1 MRSKKRHWRSI
12 VLRMTLFKYF
22 QNKYGEDVFRN
33 YSTFMHF
40 LNANDIYVLKSEKK
54 PKVRYETKIAE
65 QLQVDW
71 KEDLKFRLKNG
82 EIIEYNLF
90 AATFSYSRYHCF
102 VYSKTRTTEDF
113 LRCLIDVLYM
123 AGGLLDHVLT
133 DNMAAI
139 VSIKNGTKKKH
150 EMIRNFENDTN
161 MKIRLCKVRHPW
173 KSRIFQ
179 SIR

>member
-12 VLRMTLFKYF
+12 VPRMALFKYF

-90 AATFSYSRYHCF
+90 AATFSYSRSLF
-102 VYSKTRTTEDF
+102 
-113 LRCLIDVLYM
+113 
-123 AGGLLDHVLT
+123 
-133 DNMAAI
+133 
-139 VSIKNGTKKKH
+139 
-150 EMIRNFENDTN
+150 
-161 MKIRLCKVRHPW
+161 RL
-173 KSRIFQ
+173 F
-179 SIR
+179 

>member
-1 MRSKKRHWRSI
+1 MKRNQRF
-12 VLRMTLFKYF
+12 VTRP
-22 QNKYGEDVFRN
+22 R
-33 YSTFMHF
+33 
-40 LNANDIYVLKSEKK
+40 
-54 PKVRYETKIAE
+54 
-65 QLQVDW
+65 LQVDW

-123 AGGLLDHVLT
+123 AGGLPDHVLT
-133 DNMAAI
+133 DNMAAV

>member
-1 MRSKKRHWRSI
+1 MAKS
-12 VLRMTLFKYF
+12 L
-22 QNKYGEDVFRN
+22 
-33 YSTFMHF
+33 STIYLQQHF
-40 LNANDIYVLKSEKK
+40 HTPD
-54 PKVRYETKIAE
+54 
-65 QLQVDW
+65 
-71 KEDLKFRLKNG
+71 
-82 EIIEYNLF
+82 
-90 AATFSYSRYHCF
+90 HCF

-123 AGGLLDHVLT
+123 AGGLPDHVLT
-133 DNMAAI
+133 DNMAAV